1 MAEIHSRRDPTSSLC
16 SALWSTCWCFNLFLE
31 RTLCILLDLDTTFIK
46 GKNRVVFIV
55 LLRGLRDGS
64 AGKMLTALTEDTGSV
79 PCTYGTAV
87 TGGSDFWP
95 PWALALRCTPSHIHI
110 LEMAG
115 NLWCF
120 VESVFSRRSSLV
132 PWASLVSRL
141 TLFAL
146 LLPESFPIFLNIRW
160 HFRLVILN
168 KCEDGIWKL
177 SARS

>member
-1 MAEIHSRRDPTSSLC
+1 MKACMHPPHPPILRPWQKFIPGEIQPLPCAVLCGAPAGALTCFQKGPYVSSL
-16 SALWSTCWCFNLFLE
+16 TQ
-31 RTLCILLDLDTTFIK
+31 TQPLLRE
-46 GKNRVVFIV
+46 KNRVVFIV

-79 PCTYGTAV
+79 PCTYGTAA

-146 LLPESFPIFLNIRW
+146 LLPESFPIFLNIR
-160 HFRLVILN
+160 
-168 KCEDGIWKL
+168 
-177 SARS
+177 